1 MNNDL
6 LNATKLVPVQPAY
19 ESSVKVEAIET
30 ATFDTIRQGKATNQF
45 TKISSSN
52 NNADVN
58 LNGEARIKEGEITV
72 FIDNYTNLTRGL
84 SPTTYRL
91 LDALTVSF
99 TESGATDTLIT
110 IPLKYYMEKCGIKD
124 PKTARKQVKD
134 ELNTLY
140 NISLEWTEKN
150 GKHEKDFAK
159 TRLCDSVGIKKGVI
173 LFNLTPAFFTY
184 LKNTPVM
191 PYPPQLYRI
200 NSKYNPHS
208 FFFLRKIAEH
218 KNMNYSKSNADIIAV
233 KTLLNASPEMP
244 KYKDIAKGGE
254 ITRRIIDPFERDMDA
269 LEDTITWEYCHKN
282 GHPLTNEETE
292 TFTYELFEALLI
304 KITWKKYPDREL
316 QKKAIQQSKPKTNQE
331 KSVKTPVKRGRGR
344 PRKQAD

>member
-292 TFTYELFEALLI
+292 TFTYELFETLLI
-304 KITWKKYPDREL
+304 KISWKKYPDREL
-316 QKKAIQQSKPKTNQE
+316 QKKAIQQIKPKTNQE
-331 KSVKTPVKRGRGR
+331 KPEKTPVKRGRGR

>member
-1 MNNDL
+1 MDNNL
-6 LNATKLVPVQPAY
+6 LKATKLVQVQPAY

-30 ATFDTIRQGKATNQF
+30 ATFDTIRQGKATNQL
-45 TKISSSN
+45 TKISNSDN
-52 NNADVN
+52 NTDIN
-58 LNGEARIKEGEITV
+58 LNGEARIKDGEITV

-99 TESGATDTLIT
+99 TESGAADTLIT
-110 IPLKYYMEKCGIKD
+110 IPLKNYMEKCNIKD
-124 PKTARKQVKD
+124 PKTARKQVNE

-140 NISLEWTEKN
+140 NISLEWKEKN

-159 TRLCDSVGIKKGVI
+159 TRLCDSVGIKKGMI
-173 LFNLTPAFFTY
+173 LFNLTPAFYTY

-218 KNMNYSKSNADIIAV
+218 KNMNYSKSNADIIGV

-244 KYKDIAKGGE
+244 KYRDIAKGGE

-282 GHPLTNEETE
+282 GQPLSDEETKA
-292 TFTYELFEALLI
+292 FTYELFEKLLI
-304 KITWKKYPDREL
+304 KITWKKYPDREF
-316 QKKAIQQSKPKTNQE
+316 QKKVIPQAKQRGSREKQE
-331 KSVKTPVKRGRGR
+331 NAPVKRGRGR
-344 PRKQAD
+344 PRKNAE